1 MAKDSEEVIKIMF
14 WLDHMSCISLILQLR
29 PVIYTT
35 LGLSI
40 VCVIVSLVFKGY
52 YGAIS
57 DESYIGFTYW
67 AFIGMLIASI
77 IMVIL
82 INL

>member
-1 MAKDSEEVIKIMF
+1 MF

-40 VCVIVSLVFKGY
+40 VCVIVSLVFKGHFS
-52 YGAIS
+52 AIRDS
-57 DESYIGFTYW
+57 SYTTFTYW
-67 AFIGMLIASI
+67 AFIGMLIQSI
-77 IMVIL
+77 ILVIL
-82 INL
+82 INK

>member
-1 MAKDSEEVIKIMF
+1 MF
-14 WLDHMSCISLILQLR
+14 WLDHFSCISMVLRLR
-29 PVIYTT
+29 PVVYTT

-40 VCVIVSLVFKGY
+40 VFVIVSLVFKGY

-57 DESYIGFTYW
+57 DKSYIDFTYW

-77 IMVIL
+77 ILVIL